1 MKHPTV
7 LASLALIILM
17 LILQQFQTEL
27 LFQRERI
34 NDGEYW
40 RILTGNFVHTNHYH
54 WLFNAVGVFV
64 LALLFTSYLNPMQS
78 IISLLWLSLCVG
90 LGLYVF
96 NPNLVWYAGLS
107 GALYGCYI
115 IASTIAIRAKDNW
128 LGLPVLIIMGGKV
141 IWDQFNDSA
150 TQISESLIQAPVAT
164 DAHLYGA
171 IGAIIYIIVGYVI
184 TRNTIKT

>member
-17 LILQQFQTEL
+17 LILQQFQAEL

-40 RILTGNFVHTNHYH
+40 RILTGNLVHTNHFH
-54 WLFNAVGVFV
+54 WLFNAAGVFV
-64 LALLFTSYLNPMQS
+64 LALLFTNYLNPAHS
-78 IISLLWLSLCVG
+78 IISLLWLSGCVG

-96 NPNLVWYAGLS
+96 NPHLVWYAGLS

-115 IASTIAIRAKDNW
+115 IASAIAIRAKDYW
-128 LGLPVLIIMGGKV
+128 LGFPVLIIMGGKV

-150 TQISESLIQAPVAT
+150 TKISESLIQAPVAT
-164 DAHLYGA
+164 DSHLYGA
-171 IGAIIYIIVGYVI
+171 IGAIIFVIIQYIIAWS
-184 TRNTIKT
+184 KTKT